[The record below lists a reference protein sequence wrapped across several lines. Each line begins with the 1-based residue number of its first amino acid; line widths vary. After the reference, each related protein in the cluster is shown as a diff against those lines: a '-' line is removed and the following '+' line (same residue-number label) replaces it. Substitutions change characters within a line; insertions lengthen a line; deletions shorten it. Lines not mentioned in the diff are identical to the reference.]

1 MYSVTDKIIQNAK
14 KVVRECA
21 TRDAARIAR
30 ELEITVLPRDF
41 KRQKGVYKIIERNPF
56 IFIKSDLH
64 PVLHNIVLLHE
75 IGHDRNH
82 KEEAIRAGG
91 FNEYNIFDL
100 QASRLEY
107 EANLFASEVSL
118 PDDISSGVDAV
129 KAKDFPHT
137 PQSKAIWYLLRLGL
151 EAEKR
156 KNARAAQNTG

>member
-1 MYSVTDKIIQNAK
+1 MYSVTDKIIRNAK

-41 KRQKGVYKIIERNPF
+41 KRQKGAYKVIERNPF
-56 IFIKSDLH
+56 IFIKRDLH
-64 PVLHNIVLLHE
+64 PVLYEIVLLHE

-82 KEEAIRAGG
+82 KQEAIRAGG
-91 FNEYNIFDL
+91 FEEFNIFDL

-118 PDDISSGVDAV
+118 LDDDVLELIERLSPEILGETKGGKHFCANVDMNERLIS
-129 KAKDFPHT
+129 
-137 PQSKAIWYLLRLGL
+137 LLSF
-151 EAEKR
+151 
-156 KNARAAQNTG
+156 NV